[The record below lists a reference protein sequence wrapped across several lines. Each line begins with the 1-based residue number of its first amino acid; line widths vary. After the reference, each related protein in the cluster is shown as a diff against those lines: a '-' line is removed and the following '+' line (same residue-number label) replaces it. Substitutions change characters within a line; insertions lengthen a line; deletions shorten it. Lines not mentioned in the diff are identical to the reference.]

1 MAKVI
6 ACTEPTKWREVN
18 YSTTE
23 TIMAVL
29 KRQDGQLQELEEISR
44 QVDLKKTCVGVV
56 LFFSVADSYAV
67 YCVVK
72 DRPLTLE
79 HIPYGDAWHADAR
92 LLRGLRRQD
101 ILEEEMR
108 ARALAK
114 MLAKK

>member
-6 ACTEPTKWREVN
+6 ACTEQEKWEIN
-18 YSTTE
+18 FDNFHPS
-23 TIMAVL
+23 L

-44 QVDLKKTCVGVV
+44 QVDLKKTCVGVI
-56 LFFSVADSYAV
+56 LSFPVADGHAIYRVA
-67 YCVVK
+67 K
-72 DRPLTLE
+72 DKPLTVE
-79 HIPYGDAWHADAR
+79 HIPYGDGYRADAR

-114 MLAKK
+114 MLAKR

>member
-6 ACTEPTKWREVN
+6 ACTEQEKWEIDFDN
-18 YSTTE
+18 FHPS
-23 TIMAVL
+23 L

-44 QVDLKKTCVGVV
+44 QVDLKKTCVGVI
-56 LFFSVADSYAV
+56 LSFPVADGHAIYRVA
-67 YCVVK
+67 K
-72 DRPLTLE
+72 DKPLTVE
-79 HIPYGDAWHADAR
+79 HIPYGDGYRADAR

-114 MLAKK
+114 MLAKR